1 MERIHYID
9 FAKGI
14 GIILVILGHISY
26 ISDSTRIFV
35 VSFHMPLFFILSG
48 ILIHLRKE
56 TDRPLKDI
64 AKNKFRRMMIPYF
77 LYSTVGILIYIIY
90 YLLTGRDGGFPTVL
104 SDIVQTLTLYGYSV
118 MWFLPAIFS
127 AELLLI
133 AIIRKFR
140 TLPKI
145 LAIVMIL
152 TVASMILNKYL
163 ESANTLY
170 GFNTVFSVFHLL
182 AVAILRVPV
191 CMSFAAIGFFIA
203 AQWSRFQ
210 NIGPDKFPPLAI
222 PADIFIGIDLIAL
235 DLIFSHINGITDL
248 HFMIFNNVFFYYI
261 AALSGSFGVIFLCKA
276 LEKLHNAPPLRLLS
290 YFGVNS
296 LIIMVT
302 HLNFYVLL
310 AAEIGGMHFTKAL
323 EEGALKHTVFII
335 LVMVF
340 TLMGEI
346 VLIEVIERVKKLH
359 RKKVS
364 S

>member
-1 MERIHYID
+1 MGRIHYID

-14 GIILVILGHISY
+14 GIILVILAHISY
-26 ISDSTRIFV
+26 ISDNTRIFV

-48 ILIHLRKE
+48 MLIFIRKE
-56 TDRPLKDI
+56 SERSLRDTAI
-64 AKNKFRRMMIPYF
+64 NKFRRMMIPYF
-77 LYSTVGILIYIIY
+77 VYSFVGILIYIVY

-104 SDIVQTLTLYGYSV
+104 SDIVQTLTLYGFSV
-118 MWFLPAIFS
+118 MWFLPAIFG

-133 AIIRKFR
+133 ALIRKFR
-140 TLPKI
+140 TLSKI
-145 LAIVMIL
+145 LAIVVIL
-152 TVASMILNKYL
+152 TVVSLILNKYL
-163 ESANTLY
+163 EAANALYGLNTL
-170 GFNTVFSVFHLL
+170 FSVFHLL

-191 CMSFAAIGFFIA
+191 CMSFAAAGFFIA

-235 DLIFSHINGITDL
+235 DLVFSHINGITDL
-248 HFMIFNNVFFYYI
+248 HFMIFNNVFFYYV
-261 AALSGSFGVIFLCKA
+261 AALSGSFGVIFICKA
-276 LEKLHNAPPLRLLS
+276 LEKLYSAPPLRLLS

-310 AAEIGGMHFTKAL
+310 VAEIGGMHFTKML
-323 EEGALKHTVFII
+323 EEGILKHTVFII

-340 TLMGEI
+340 TLIGEI
-346 VLIEVIERVKKLH
+346 VLIEAINRGRTLV
-359 RKKVS
+359 RKHVS
-364 S
+364 F